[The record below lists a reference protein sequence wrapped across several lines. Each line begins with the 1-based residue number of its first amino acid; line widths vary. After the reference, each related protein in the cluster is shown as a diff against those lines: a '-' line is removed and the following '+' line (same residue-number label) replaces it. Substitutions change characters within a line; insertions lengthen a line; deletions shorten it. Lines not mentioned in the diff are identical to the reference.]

1 MSAANESSTMG
12 ENHGDVTER
21 DDYSTLLAVG
31 GAVVGATGAVM
42 AAPAVLAAA
51 GFTAAGVAAGSLAA
65 AAQATMG
72 GVVAKGSLFAL
83 CQSWGAAGLPLAAKG
98 AAATQQIRP
107 DAVALPSTCR
117 SAPPLFAPRYVM
129 FIRRAWGRLRKSSN
143 AGVPYAAPGAVC
155 DAAAGARTSSATSG
169 GASNADDKTAGG
181 TSARATSLMA
191 GMAAVSSVEEERM
204 QWRRAGRDRRRTWGF
219 RKLKTRSDSAVSS
232 PEATEATLKQ
242 TPTNVAADA
251 GVVAEGASP
260 TADKTD
266 DQSPQAGL
274 VVAHEPNPSAA
285 APAPG
290 ADDYACLAEDDI
302 NWSTGYVKLCYMPD
316 ALNQECSSFQDLR
329 KGPYDFSTATV
340 QSQVVVE
347 RFHGIEQRVNLRDGR
362 SVFGETTERICYGR
376 NTSQVAVFDGNGTSE
391 QSACELMTF
400 DTNATV
406 VLQRSVTVAEQNHS
420 SSQCTE
426 PQTSQPGV
434 TDNAACVTAS
444 QDQQKVHTT
453 STTNCVVRE
462 PSDTRLYQ
470 TETLVSGNHCPV
482 GLLIQPQQ
490 QQQHDQ
496 HCWGNFDDSGADRGR
511 ATTQRPEDSLFNSGS
526 FLYALRHS
534 PSTNFPRPHPPSGH
548 QPHWRGDRGSLENYA
563 ARGDFSAEGAW
574 NHHRHRLNASRER
587 SGSGVSSEDDS
598 GVMAARRSSA
608 KASLDDRD
616 VADIFM
622 FSEDDDDDLCVDE
635 DLCADGGNAVA
646 AAPMRPGSGNNQNF
660 EVNLGSREAGG
671 AAAGHRVVEDGS
683 GDNRDRIELA
693 VRI

>member
-1 MSAANESSTMG
+1 
-12 ENHGDVTER
+12 
-21 DDYSTLLAVG
+21 
-31 GAVVGATGAVM
+31 
-42 AAPAVLAAA
+42 
-51 GFTAAGVAAGSLAA
+51 
-65 AAQATMG
+65 MG
-72 GVVAKGSLFAL
+72 GSGSR
-83 CQSWGAAGLPLAAKG
+83 
-98 AAATQQIRP
+98 AAATADRVQQQVRP

-155 DAAAGARTSSATSG
+155 DAAARTSSATSG
-169 GASNADDKTAGG
+169 GASNADNKTAGG

-191 GMAAVSSVEEERM
+191 GMAAVSSAAEERM
-204 QWRRAGRDRRRTWGF
+204 QWRRAGRDHRRTWGF

-242 TPTNVAADA
+242 TPTNLAADA
-251 GVVAEGASP
+251 GFAAECAPRSP
-260 TADKTD
+260 TVDKTA

-274 VVAHEPNPSAA
+274 AVAHEPNPSAA

-329 KGPYDFSTATV
+329 KGPYDFPAATV

-347 RFHGIEQRVNLRDGR
+347 RFHGVEQRVNLRDGR

-376 NTSQVAVFDGNGTSE
+376 KTSQVAVFDGNGTSE

-400 DTNATV
+400 DTTGTV
-406 VLQRSVTVAEQNHS
+406 VLQRSVTVAQQNHS

-434 TDNAACVTAS
+434 TDNATCVTTA
-444 QDQQKVHTT
+444 QEQQKVHTS
-453 STTNCVVRE
+453 STATGGVVPE
-462 PSDTRLYQ
+462 PTDTLLSP

-482 GLLIQPQQ
+482 GLLIQQ
-490 QQQHDQ
+490 QQQHAQ

-548 QPHWRGDRGSLENYA
+548 QPHWCGDRGSLENFA

-646 AAPMRPGSGNNQNF
+646 AAPTRPGSGNNQNF

-671 AAAGHRVVEDGS
+671 TAAGHRVAEDGS
-683 GDNRDRIELA
+683 GDNRNRIELA